1 MPTFEYSAIVP
12 CAPLAAWAAATDFPS
27 RPAHSQRYR
36 RADLPD
42 GVVLEP
48 GNRINLQIGRDRFT
62 SVVMQAEPPAILSHR
77 TTGPGFWCEYSYNLR
92 ECNDGDPGYT
102 SDDPGNAFLT
112 VTVEYGGWLGRLVA
126 KFRPGACRRYVA
138 DEVNAIVS
146 AAESVMAEPV

>member
-12 CAPLAAWAAATDFPS
+12 CAPFAAWAAVTDFPS

-48 GNRINLQIGRDRFT
+48 GNRLNLQIGRDRFT
-62 SVVMQAEPPAILSHR
+62 SVVMRAEPPAILSHR

-92 ECNDGDPGYT
+92 ECYDGDPGYT